1 VLDCAAIFNWEFIKI
16 LAANLPIL
24 RRLLTVLL
32 LGAVFLFSSGLVL
45 YFALRGRTV
54 QVPNVVGK
62 AEADATGALE
72 DNGLRMAV
80 SRRTHSEQYSANA
93 VTEQVPAPGTTVKT
107 GQQVRVVLSLGAPP
121 APARK

>member
-1 VLDCAAIFNWEFIKI
+1 MAAK
-16 LAANLPIL
+16 LPIL

-54 QVPNVVGK
+54 QVPNLVGK
-62 AEADATGALE
+62 AEADATDALE

-80 SRRTHSEQYSANA
+80 RNRSHSEQYATNA
-93 VTEQVPAPGTTVKT
+93 VIEQIPAPGTVVKT

>member
-1 VLDCAAIFNWEFIKI
+1 M
-16 LAANLPIL
+16 
-24 RRLLTVLL
+24 LL
-32 LGAVFLFSSGLVL
+32 LGAVFLLSSGLIL

-62 AEADATGALE
+62 AEADATETLE
-72 DNGLRMAV
+72 DYGLRMAV
-80 SRRTHSEQYSANA
+80 RGRSHSEQFSVNT
-93 VTEQVPAPGTTVKT
+93 VTEQIPAPGTIVKT